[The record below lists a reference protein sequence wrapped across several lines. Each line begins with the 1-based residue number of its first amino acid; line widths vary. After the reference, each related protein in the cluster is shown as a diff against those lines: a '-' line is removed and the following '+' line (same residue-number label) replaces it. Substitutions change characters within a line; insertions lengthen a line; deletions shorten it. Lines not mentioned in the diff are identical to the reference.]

1 MSAHFLASVAR
12 HPERSWTLLNS
23 STGQLVASTVI
34 PAFDRRSRNEGLLHR
49 SGLPHATALVLA
61 PCSGVHTWFMRFP
74 IDIVFVSRLGR
85 VLGIRRN
92 VPPWRLAI
100 RLRAF
105 AVIELR
111 AGGADELEPGHNLAV
126 ASAPPTEAPHA

>member
-1 MSAHFLASVAR
+1 MSAHFLAPVAR
-12 HPERSWTLLNS
+12 HPEGAWILRNS

-49 SGLPHATALVLA
+49 SGLPDATALILA

-92 VPPWRLAI
+92 VRPWRFAV

-111 AGGADELEPGHNLAV
+111 AGGADELEPGHTLAV
-126 ASAPPTEAPHA
+126 APAQSTEAPHA